1 MNEERDKR
9 KLSAVLS
16 ADVKGY
22 SRLMGEDESGTIS
35 TLKEYREV
43 MANFIHRYR
52 GRVVDSPG
60 DNLLAEFASVVD
72 AVDCGVE
79 IQKELKLR
87 NDELPEARRMEFR
100 IGINLGDV
108 VEDGESIYGD
118 GVNIAARVESLADGG
133 GVCISGTAYD
143 QIGKKL
149 PFGYEYLGEQTVKNI
164 EKPVRVYR
172 VLMEPEAAGKVIG
185 EKRFLGKISR
195 RVSVTA
201 IIILIVIA
209 GSLAGWNF
217 YLRQSKNVEPASLDK
232 MEHPLPDKPSIA
244 VLPFT
249 NMSGDPDQDFLVDG
263 ITENIITALSSE
275 PNLFVIARNSTFTY
289 KGKAVKV
296 QQVAEALGV
305 RYVLEGSVQKS
316 GDRIRVTAQL
326 IDALKGNHLWSE
338 RYDSE
343 LKDIFALQDDVTKK
357 ILRGMQLKLTRGEG
371 FLHMDFPKN
380 LEVYL
385 KILQGKDYVRK
396 FNIDDNNR
404 ARLIAEECIALEP
417 DYGISYGLLGSV
429 HMMDYWLGSTKNP
442 VQSLNQA
449 IEYTQKAL
457 DLSQFKGR
465 MLALLGYLY
474 AMKRDYDKAIELGEQ
489 AISLVPNGA
498 DAHAWLA
505 MSLNYAGRPEDA
517 LPLFKKAM
525 RLNPM
530 SPAFYYQNCGNA
542 YRNMGRFEEAVAM
555 YKKTIQRRPNNAP
568 AHAWLAATYALMGRE
583 QEAQAEA
590 AEVLRINPKFS
601 VAYVTKILPFKRQSD
616 KDQLIEGLRK
626 AGLK

>member
-1 MNEERDKR
+1 MTEERAKR
-9 KLSAVLS
+9 KLSGILS
-16 ADVKGY
+16 ADAVGY
-22 SRLMGEDESGTIS
+22 SRLMEEDETSTIRNLEDSKKLMS
-35 TLKEYREV
+35 TLIEQFK
-43 MANFIHRYR
+43 
-52 GRVVDSPG
+52 GRVVDAPG
-60 DNLLAEFASVVD
+60 DNLLAEFGSVVD
-72 AVDCGVE
+72 ATDCAVK
-79 IQKELKLR
+79 IQQELKTK
-87 NDELPEARRMEFR
+87 NVELPDNLKMDFR
-100 IGINLGDV
+100 IGVNLGDV
-108 VEDGESIYGD
+108 VEEAGRIYGD
-118 GVNIAARVESLADGG
+118 GINIAARIEGLAKPGG
-133 GVCISGTAYD
+133 ICISSTAYD
-143 QIGKKL
+143 HVKNKL
-149 PFGYEYLGEQTVKNI
+149 ELGYEYLGEHSVKNI
-164 EKPVRVYR
+164 TEPVRVYR
-172 VLMEPEAAGKVIG
+172 VLIEPEAAGKVIG
-185 EKRFLGKISR
+185 ETRFLGRISR
-195 RVSVTA
+195 KAAITA
-201 IIILIVIA
+201 IILLVIIA
-209 GSLAGWNF
+209 GGVIGWNI
-217 YLRQSKNVEPASLDK
+217 YLHQSKRIEPASLDK
-232 MEHPLPDKPSIA
+232 LAHPLPDKPSIA

-249 NMSGDPDQDFLVDG
+249 NMSGDPGQDLLVDG

-275 PNLFVIARNSTFTY
+275 PKLLVVARNSTFTY

-305 RYVLEGSVQKS
+305 RYVLEGSVLKS
-316 GDRIRVTAQL
+316 GNRIRVTAQL
-326 IDALKGNHLWSE
+326 IDALKGHHLWSE

-357 ILRGMQLKLTRGEG
+357 ILRGMQVKLTRGEG
-371 FLHMDFPKN
+371 FLQLDFPKN

-385 KILQGKDYVRK
+385 KILQGLDYLRK

-417 DYGISYGLLGSV
+417 DYGSSYALLGSV

-442 VQSLNQA
+442 GQSLNQA

-465 MLALLGYLY
+465 KLSLLGYLY

-505 MSLNYAGRPEDA
+505 MSLNYAGRPEEA

-530 SPAFYYQNCGNA
+530 SPAFYYQNCGYA
-542 YRNMGRFEEAVAM
+542 YRNMGRLEEAVAM
-555 YKKTIQRRPNNAP
+555 YKKTLQIRPNNLP
-568 AHAWLAATYALMGRE
+568 AHYNLAAAYALMGRE
-583 QEAQAEA
+583 QEAHAMA

-601 VAYVTKILPFKRQSD
+601 VAYVAKTFPYKRQSD
-616 KDQLIEGLRK
+616 KDRVIEGLRK